1 MAIQIAHYDA
11 ATAYTSHEGTILA
24 QRVTPE
30 GLETPFWHQ
39 YGHLTRSRAM
49 AGHVH
54 ETDEIYI
61 VMEGS
66 GYVMLG
72 GEVRPVRAGDVVAVP
87 HGVWHTMICTER
99 DEEPF
104 LWAALWWDALPVA
117 QPQGVDAAAVR
128 QVGHDALI
136 VPSPG
141 IDVLRFDRE
150 TAHLA
155 HIDTILASEVV
166 PASIKAPFD
175 HAYGYLHDGGEM
187 ELHKHPKHEFY
198 IVFEGTGTVTVGNET
213 AAVRPG
219 DVINIPPDEMHTM
232 TGKKGEPF
240 LWAAF
245 WW

>member
-1 MAIQIAHYDA
+1 MAIQIAHFDA

-39 YGHLTRSRAM
+39 YGHLTRNRAM
-49 AGHVH
+49 AGHAH

-72 GEVRPVRAGDVVAVP
+72 GEVRPVKAGDVVAIP

-99 DEEPF
+99 DCEPF
-104 LWAALWWDALPVA
+104 LWAALWWDAIPG
-117 QPQGVDAAAVR
+117 GVR
-128 QVGHDALI
+128 TNGM
-136 VPSPG
+136 
-141 IDVLRFDRE
+141 DVLRFERE

-187 ELHKHPKHEFY
+187 ELHNHPKHEFY
-198 IVFEGTGTVTVGNET
+198 IVFEGTGTVTVDDET
-213 AAVRPG
+213 APVRPG
-219 DVINIPPDEMHTM
+219 DVINIPPNAMHTM
-232 TGKKGEPF
+232 TGKKNEPF